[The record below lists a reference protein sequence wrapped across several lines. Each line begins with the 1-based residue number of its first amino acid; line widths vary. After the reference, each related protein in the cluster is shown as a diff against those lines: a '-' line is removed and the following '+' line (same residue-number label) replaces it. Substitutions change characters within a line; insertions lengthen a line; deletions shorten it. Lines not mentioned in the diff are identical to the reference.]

1 MPSPMP
7 SQSME
12 DYLEA
17 LYRLHLEGEPIR
29 TTAIAR
35 SIGLSPAS
43 VTEMLQHLAGEGY
56 LQYRRYRGVTLT
68 AKGVDAATD
77 LVRRRGI
84 LLVLL
89 TRVLGLPIKAAQAE
103 AHKLEHA
110 LSPEVESRLCALLG
124 NPQTV
129 PGLEEDIPMCPEAP
143 DRCPSCQVR
152 SLQPLSALSDG
163 HRAVVQ
169 AVLDDEMG
177 TLGLSR
183 IGMDV
188 GAELQVLRSSG
199 ESVTV
204 TVRGKR
210 AKVGREVAQRI
221 VVRRL
226 D

>member
-1 MPSPMP
+1 MP

-29 TTAIAR
+29 TTSIAR
-35 SIGLSPAS
+35 ALALSPAS

-56 LQYRRYRGVTLT
+56 LDYRRYKGAALT
-68 AKGVDAATD
+68 AKGVDAATN
-77 LVRRRGI
+77 LVRRRG
-84 LLVLL
+84 LLVVFL
-89 TRVLGLPIKAAQAE
+89 TRVLGLPIQAAQAE
-103 AHKLEHA
+103 AHRIEHA
-110 LSPEVESRLCALLG
+110 ISPDVEERLCALLG
-124 NPQTV
+124 NPQGL
-129 PGLEEDIPMCPEAP
+129 PGSEEDIPMCPEAP
-143 DRCPSCQVR
+143 DKCQGCQMR
-152 SLQPLSALSDG
+152 SFLPLSALSDG

-188 GAELQVLRSSG
+188 GAELQVLRSSA